1 MSVNWSNPSIVEAVE
16 SLGMRIDKAGQ
27 PLELEN
33 LQRML
38 DMAGGIV
45 GS

>member
-16 SLGMRIDKAGQ
+16 NLGMHIDKARQ

-33 LQRML
+33 LQRIL
-38 DMAGGIV
+38 DMAEGLV